1 MARMHKIE
9 NDYSKV
15 VHCDQKMPTL
25 LDAKQIA
32 ETVVELNI
40 ARKNVQIYPQGHE
53 QVQQSIEKAYQTLL
67 KTLATHTVL
76 TLGIAKNSLMIGDSL
91 LDPDNAVFNEF
102 ATALS
107 LHGIASLTFEKGVG
121 KDALLNLL
129 CVISKRPSEML
140 AAGSIEKVLSKA
152 SLPKVSIRTIDY
164 SQFYLTEEEQAVR
177 GTTKGKCEDDDNI
190 WQDYI
195 SHFLSGTLSQSGE
208 GVSVDD
214 IETLSPEQFADVLN
228 SGQIGNV
235 TALDTYDRI
244 ISKHLRYTSSRTKGP
259 VEGDASRFAD
269 LNSLLHKL
277 SPELRRQFLSVT
289 FNCCVTRSNIPE
301 TETFLRGLSQKF
313 VVDMLQQANEEGK
326 EISPSLLYLVHKIAN
341 IEGAQPGRS
350 ILDSTLSPYEPSRK
364 KLQQLFKR
372 EDHESFI
379 VPEYDALLQQVAR
392 TSQLDPET
400 TFPLEEY
407 LETISSPQLDI
418 QVVRVIIAF
427 LEMDIDSNE
436 YEDYAEQLLAS
447 VPSLLLSGAFSILLI
462 IAETFDRHQ
471 KEKPESDTRSAAES
485 ALKRLKDSELI
496 TKAIRIV
503 NKMQASVE
511 SDAYKFLRALGE
523 KIVPETVALLADR
536 EIAVE
541 NDPLYRVLDHFR
553 KETIDEVKKRLDD
566 TRTHIVN
573 NLFLILQEMKAKE
586 AADSVR
592 PFLDHP
598 DSIVKMQALKTF
610 LHFENPEAITYLRSA
625 IQSIHND
632 ISSRAIQWAGQYKIQ
647 AVVPDLISK
656 IKRFAVFR
664 SDLHLNK
671 NIFTAL
677 GQIGDPS
684 AVEHLEKLEVRS
696 FPLYRKDLISMRK
709 ALFESLEGYPYVTII
724 SLIKAG
730 YRSKNKEIRIV
741 CQRIRRKNE
750 IHSRT

>member
-1 MARMHKIE
+1 MARKHNKE
-9 NDYSKV
+9 NDPSTLVPY
-15 VHCDQKMPTL
+15 DQKMSAP
-25 LDAKQIA
+25 LDTKQIA
-32 ETVVELNI
+32 ETVLELNI
-40 ARKNVQIYPQGHE
+40 TRKNVQIYPLDHE
-53 QVQQSIEKAYQTLL
+53 QVLQSIEKAYQTLL
-67 KTLATHTVL
+67 KTLAIHAEL
-76 TLGIAKNSLMIGDSL
+76 TLGIAKNSLMIDDSL
-91 LDPDNAVFNEF
+91 LDPDNAVFKEF

-121 KDALLNLL
+121 KNALLDFL
-129 CVISKRPSEML
+129 CAISKRPNEML
-140 AAGSIEKVLSKA
+140 AAGGIEKVLLMA
-152 SLPKVSIRTIDY
+152 SLPKISIRTIDY

-177 GTTKGKCEDDDNI
+177 GATKRKSEDDDNI
-190 WQDYI
+190 WQDFI
-195 SHFLSGTLSQSGE
+195 SHYLSGTLSQSGE
-208 GVSVDD
+208 DVSVDD
-214 IETLSPEQFADVLN
+214 IDALSPGQFADALN

-244 ISKHLRYTSSRTKGP
+244 ISKHLRYTSSRTKGAD
-259 VEGDASRFAD
+259 EGDASKFGD
-269 LNSLLHKL
+269 LNSLLQVL

-289 FNCCVTRSNIPE
+289 FNRCVTRSKIPE
-301 TETFLRGLSQKF
+301 TETFLSGLSQKF

-326 EISPSLLYLVHKIAN
+326 EISPSLLSLVHKIAN

-350 ILDSTLSPYEPSRK
+350 ILDPTLSLYEPSRK

-379 VPEYDALLQQVAR
+379 VPEYDALLQQVAG
-392 TSQLDPET
+392 TPQLDPEA
-400 TFPLEEY
+400 TFPLEEH
-407 LETISSPQLDI
+407 LETISSPHLDI
-418 QVVRVIIAF
+418 QIVKVIIAF

-436 YEDYAEQLLAS
+436 YEDYAEQLLDS

-462 IAETFDRHQ
+462 IAKTFDRHQ
-471 KEKPESDTRSAAES
+471 KEKPELITRSAAES
-485 ALKRLKDSELI
+485 ALKRLKDQELI
-496 TKAIRIV
+496 TKAIRVV
-503 NKMQASVE
+503 NKMQESVD
-511 SDAYKFLRALGE
+511 SDAYEFLRALGT
-523 KIVPETVALLADR
+523 KIVPETVAVLAGR
-536 EIAVE
+536 EMAVK

-566 TRTHIVN
+566 TRSHIVN
-573 NLFLILQEMKAKE
+573 NLFLILQEMEAKE

-598 DSIVKMQALKTF
+598 DSIVNMQALKTF
-610 LHFENPEAITYLRSA
+610 LHFENPEAIPYLRRA
-625 IQSIHND
+625 IQSIRND

-656 IKRFAVFR
+656 IKRFSVFR

-709 ALFESLEGYPYVTII
+709 ALFESLEGYPYKTII
-724 SLIKAG
+724 PLIKTG
-730 YRSKNKEIRIV
+730 YRSKDKEIRIV

>member
-1 MARMHKIE
+1 MTRKHNKE
-9 NDYSKV
+9 NDHSTV
-15 VHCDQKMPTL
+15 VPYDQKMSAP
-25 LDAKQIA
+25 LDTRQIA
-32 ETVVELNI
+32 ETVLELNI
-40 ARKNVQIYPQGHE
+40 TRKNVQIYPLGHE
-53 QVQQSIEKAYQTLL
+53 QVQQSIEKTYNTLL
-67 KTLATHTVL
+67 KTLAIHTEL
-76 TLGIAKNSLMIGDSL
+76 TLGIAKNSLMIGNSL
-91 LDPDNAVFNEF
+91 LDPDNAVFKEF

-121 KDALLNLL
+121 KDALLDFL
-129 CVISKRPSEML
+129 CAISKRPSEML
-140 AAGSIEKVLSKA
+140 AAGGIEKVLLMA

-164 SQFYLTEEEQAVR
+164 SQFYLTEEEQTVR
-177 GTTKGKCEDDDNI
+177 GTTKKKSEDDDNI
-190 WQDYI
+190 WQDFI

-208 GVSVDD
+208 DVSVDD
-214 IETLSPEQFADVLN
+214 IDALSPGQFADALN

-244 ISKHLRYTSSRTKGP
+244 VSKHLRYTSSRRKGSA
-259 VEGDASRFAD
+259 EGDASKFAD
-269 LNSLLHKL
+269 LNSLLQEL

-289 FNCCVTRSNIPE
+289 FNRCDTRCDIPE

-313 VVDMLQQANEEGK
+313 VVDMLQQANEERK
-326 EISPSLLYLVHKIAN
+326 EISPSLLSLVHKIAN
-341 IEGAQPGRS
+341 IEGVQPEYS
-350 ILDSTLSPYEPSRK
+350 ILDATLSPYEPSRK

-379 VPEYDALLQQVAR
+379 VPEYDALLQHVAA
-392 TSQLDPET
+392 TSQLNPET
-400 TFPLEEY
+400 KFPLDEH
-407 LETISSPQLDI
+407 LETMSSPHMDI

-436 YEDYAEQLLAS
+436 YEDYAEQLLDS
-447 VPSLLLSGAFSILLI
+447 VPSLLLSGAFSILLT

-471 KEKPESDTRSAAES
+471 KEKPEPGTRSAAES

-496 TKAIRIV
+496 TKTIRVV
-503 NKMQASVE
+503 NKIQAPVDN
-511 SDAYKFLRALGE
+511 DAYEFLRSLGT
-523 KIVPETVALLADR
+523 KIVPQTVAVLADR
-536 EIAVE
+536 EMAVE

-553 KETIDEVKKRLDD
+553 KEAIDEVKKRLND
-566 TRTHIVN
+566 TRIHIVN
-573 NLFLILQEMKAKE
+573 NLLLILQEMEAKE
-586 AADSVR
+586 AVDSAR

-610 LHFENPEAITYLRSA
+610 LLFENPEAIPYLRRA
-625 IQSIHND
+625 IKSIHNA

-656 IKRFAVFR
+656 IKGFAVLR

-671 NIFTAL
+671 NIFIAL
-677 GQIGDPS
+677 GQIGDPF
-684 AVEHLEKLEVRS
+684 AVEHLEKLKVRS

-709 ALFESLEGYPYVTII
+709 AFFESLEGYPYEAII
-724 SLIKAG
+724 PSIKTG
-730 YRSKNKEIRIV
+730 YRSKDKEIRII

>member
-1 MARMHKIE
+1 MSLKNTILMSA
-9 NDYSKV
+9 
-15 VHCDQKMPTL
+15 P
-25 LDAKQIA
+25 LDTKQIA

-40 ARKNVQIYPQGHE
+40 TRKNVQIYPLGHE

-67 KTLATHTVL
+67 KTLDSHTEL
-76 TLGIAKNSLMIGDSL
+76 TFGIAKNSLMIDDSL
-91 LDPDNAVFNEF
+91 LDPDNAVFKEF

-121 KDALLNLL
+121 KDALLNFL
-129 CVISKRPSEML
+129 CVISKRPSEMS
-140 AAGSIEKVLSKA
+140 AAGGIEEVLLMA
-152 SLPKVSIRTIDY
+152 SLPKISLRTIDY

-177 GTTKGKCEDDDNI
+177 GATKRKSEDDDNI
-190 WQDYI
+190 WQDFI

-208 GVSVDD
+208 GVPVDD
-214 IETLSPEQFADVLN
+214 IEALSPEQFADAMN

-244 ISKHLRYTSSRTKGP
+244 VSKHLRYTSSRTKESAEVG
-259 VEGDASRFAD
+259 ASKFGD
-269 LNSLLHKL
+269 LNSLLQEL

-289 FNCCVTRSNIPE
+289 FNRCVTQSSIPE

-313 VVDMLQQANEEGK
+313 VVDMLRLANEEGK
-326 EISPSLLYLVHKIAN
+326 EISPSLVSLVHKIAN
-341 IEGAQPGRS
+341 IEGARPGRS
-350 ILDSTLSPYEPSRK
+350 ILDSTLSPYEPSRE
-364 KLQQLFKR
+364 KLHHLFKR

-379 VPEYDALLQQVAR
+379 VPEYDALLQQVAG
-392 TSQLDPET
+392 TSQLDTET
-400 TFPLEEY
+400 TFPLEEH
-407 LETISSPQLDI
+407 LETMSSPHLDI

-427 LEMDIDSNE
+427 LEMDIDSSE

-471 KEKPESDTRSAAES
+471 KEKPEPGTRSAAES

-496 TKAIRIV
+496 TKAIRFV
-503 NKMQASVE
+503 NKMQAAVE
-511 SDAYKFLRALGE
+511 SDAYKFLQALGA
-523 KIVPETVALLADR
+523 KIVPETVAVLADR
-536 EIAVE
+536 EMAVE
-541 NDPLYRVLDHFR
+541 DDPLYRVLDHFR
-553 KETIDEVKKRLDD
+553 KETIDEVKKRLND

-592 PFLDHP
+592 PFLDYP

-684 AVEHLEKLEVRS
+684 AVEHLKKLEVRS
-696 FPLYRKDLISMRK
+696 LPLYRKDLISMRK
-709 ALFESLEGYPYVTII
+709 AFFESLEGYAYETII
-724 SLIKAG
+724 PLIKTG
-730 YRSKNKEIRIV
+730 YRSKNKEIQIV

>member
-1 MARMHKIE
+1 MARKHNKE
-9 NDYSKV
+9 NDHSTV
-15 VHCDQKMPTL
+15 VPSEQKMSAP
-25 LDAKQIA
+25 LDTKQIA
-32 ETVVELNI
+32 ETVLELNI
-40 ARKNVQIYPQGHE
+40 TRKNVQVYPLGHE

-67 KTLATHTVL
+67 KTLATHTEL
-76 TLGIAKNSLMIGDSL
+76 TLGIAKNSLMIDDSL
-91 LDPDNAVFNEF
+91 LDPDNAVFKEF

-107 LHGIASLTFEKGVG
+107 LHGIASLTFEKDVG
-121 KDALLNLL
+121 KDALLDFL
-129 CVISKRPSEML
+129 CVISKRPSEVS
-140 AAGSIEKVLSKA
+140 AAGGIEKVLLMA

-177 GTTKGKCEDDDNI
+177 RATKGKSEDDDNI
-190 WQDYI
+190 WQDFI
-195 SHFLSGTLSQSGE
+195 SHFLSGTLSQSDE
-208 GVSVDD
+208 DVSVDD
-214 IETLSPEQFADVLN
+214 IDALSPEQFADALN

-244 ISKHLRYTSSRTKGP
+244 ISKHLRYTSSRRKGSA
-259 VEGDASRFAD
+259 EGDVSKFGD
-269 LNSLLHKL
+269 LNSLLQEL

-289 FNCCVTRSNIPE
+289 FNRCVTRSKIPE
-301 TETFLRGLSQKF
+301 TETFLSGLSQKF
-313 VVDMLQQANEEGK
+313 VVDMLKQANEEGK
-326 EISPSLLYLVHKIAN
+326 EISPSLISLVHKIAN

-350 ILDSTLSPYEPSRK
+350 ISDSTLSPYEPSRK

-379 VPEYDALLQQVAR
+379 VPEYDVLLQQVAG

-407 LETISSPQLDI
+407 LETISSPHLDI
-418 QVVRVIIAF
+418 QVVRVVIAF
-427 LEMDIDSNE
+427 LEMDIESNE

-447 VPSLLLSGAFSILLI
+447 MPSLLLSGAFSILLI

-471 KEKPESDTRSAAES
+471 KEKPEPGTRSAAES
-485 ALKRLKDSELI
+485 ALKRLKDPELI
-496 TKAIRIV
+496 TKAIRVV
-503 NKMQASVE
+503 NKMQASVD
-511 SDAYKFLRALGE
+511 SDAYEFLRALGT
-523 KIVPETVALLADR
+523 KVVPETVAVLADR
-536 EIAVE
+536 EMAVE

-553 KETIDEVKKRLDD
+553 QEAIDEVKKRLDD
-566 TRTHIVN
+566 TRIHNVY
-573 NLFLILQEMKAKE
+573 NLFLILQEIEAKE
-586 AADSVR
+586 AANSVR

-610 LHFENPEAITYLRSA
+610 LHFENSEAIPYLRRA

-664 SDLHLNK
+664 SDLYLNK

-677 GQIGDPS
+677 GQIGDPF

-696 FPLYRKDLISMRK
+696 FPLYRKDLISMRRV
-709 ALFESLEGYPYVTII
+709 LFESLEGYPYETVIP
-724 SLIKAG
+724 LIKTG
-730 YRSKNKEIRIV
+730 YRSKDKEIRIV

-750 IHSRT
+750 IHSQS